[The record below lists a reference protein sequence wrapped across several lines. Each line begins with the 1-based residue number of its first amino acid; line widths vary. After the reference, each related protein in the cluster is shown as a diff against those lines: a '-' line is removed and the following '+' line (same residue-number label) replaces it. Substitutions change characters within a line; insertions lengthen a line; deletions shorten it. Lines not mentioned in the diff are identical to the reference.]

1 MPALMGKFG
10 GIMPISDFDSEDLRR
25 DLLTRLQELAD
36 KPGSEM
42 KFPELAAE
50 IEDFFETYYRPPDEK
65 SKAPPPGTV
74 QNWLDGTTKAINR
87 RNAHLIDAFLR
98 HADADFTKIPITE
111 FQRISDLLKFFGGQP
126 KRIAQIGPALA
137 GTWMMYRRWGEP
149 RTDYIVSPV
158 SFFFDANHH
167 VITTT
172 DTVKMRLKGAEFDG
186 AEERWDGVALPQG
199 SYVYTIYR
207 TPDTDA
213 ERVNNLKFAVF
224 DDLSFSDEKSSNG
237 LRKLYIMSGFSMIGM
252 NHHTSG
258 NAFVC
263 VLERVKKE
271 RTFPTNPVPF
281 EMLPEH
287 VKDRLDKKEGKFI
300 RENHFKI
307 Q

>member
-1 MPALMGKFG
+1 MPFD
-10 GIMPISDFDSEDLRR
+10 DFDNEDLRR
-25 DLLTRLQELAD
+25 NLLVRLQKFAD

-42 KFPELAAE
+42 TLSELTEQIKYYFENIYKGPDKGPE
-50 IEDFFETYYRPPDEK
+50 
-65 SKAPPPGTV
+65 PPPKGTV
-74 QNWLDGTTKAINR
+74 KNWLDGTTKALNR
-87 RNAHLIDAFLR
+87 RNAHLIAAFLDDSG
-98 HADADFTKIPITE
+98 ADPAKISITE
-111 FQRISDLLKFFGGQP
+111 HRRISDLLKFFGGEP

-137 GTWMMYRRWGEP
+137 GTWMMYRRMGEP
-149 RTDYIVSPV
+149 RTNYIVSPV
-158 SFFFDANHH
+158 SFFFDAEHR

-172 DTVKMRLKGAEFDG
+172 DTVKMRHKGAEFDG

-213 ERVNNLKFAVF
+213 DRVNNLKFAVF
-224 DDLSFSDEKSSNG
+224 DDLIFSDEKSSNG
-237 LRKLYIMSGFSMIGM
+237 FQKLYIMSGFSMIGM

-263 VLERVKKE
+263 VLERVSKE

-287 VKDRLDKKEGKFI
+287 VKVRIDKREGQFI

-307 Q
+307 K